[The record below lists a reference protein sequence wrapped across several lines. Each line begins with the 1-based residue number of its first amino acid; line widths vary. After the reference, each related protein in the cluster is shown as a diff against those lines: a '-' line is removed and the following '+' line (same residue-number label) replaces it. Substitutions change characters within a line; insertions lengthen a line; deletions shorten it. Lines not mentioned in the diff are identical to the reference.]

1 MLLRSSPCACFYS
14 FRRDSMLDC
23 NCDHFRQSCDCV
35 RVPVRPF
42 MLACQFEKANGLFGV
57 GNRCQQF
64 ELTTRC
70 QADQASIP
78 NAVLDNWVAKIG
90 TISCEGN
97 FAANCG
103 AVTEGTIP
111 QIVQSQHRLRLSEM
125 MYVPLTIA
133 ETLEI
138 PYAPTRTTT
147 GMRNPLALVTDR
159 REAAWMRV
167 GNPFHIKRPPQRSR
181 VSMINGTAQN
191 RKSPCHGLGKHPQP
205 RPSV

>member
-1 MLLRSSPCACFYS
+1 
-14 FRRDSMLDC
+14 
-23 NCDHFRQSCDCV
+23 
-35 RVPVRPF
+35 
-42 MLACQFEKANGLFGV
+42 
-57 GNRCQQF
+57 
-64 ELTTRC
+64 
-70 QADQASIP
+70 
-78 NAVLDNWVAKIG
+78 
-90 TISCEGN
+90 
-97 FAANCG
+97 
-103 AVTEGTIP
+103 
-111 QIVQSQHRLRLSEM
+111 QSQHRLRLSEM
-125 MYVPLTIA
+125 THVPLTIA

-205 RPSV
+205 RPSNEQRSRRDRQPDPEVLPKSNAHIRLRGLDHNDVRHASGD